1 MSPFQPRFRALV
13 CAVVLALALPLI
25 AVAPSSAATLAVTTT
40 VDVIAVDGEC
50 SLREA
55 ITATN
60 TNQPFS
66 DCPAGEALPTIDAIE
81 LPAGTYTLTL
91 LPIDEDANLGG
102 DLDIAE
108 PVTVRGLGDDF
119 IWWDDPATP
128 DVETLEVYNDPT
140 GFPRTFT
147 EADLPDVVI
156 EMGIGDPATPGD
168 GDRIFDIL
176 EPPSRVQPREG
187 GDAPKY
193 TFENLGV
200 VRGDASCEV
209 TPPTAFCFA
218 GAGGITYLSPDALE
232 LRRVALFENS
242 VGCSGPNCGNQV
254 NAAALFVAAATEF
267 RVTESVI
274 ASNQATCAESECE
287 AGSIVNH
294 VAESLAVVSS
304 KIDHALVVDNVTR
317 CLAEDCRVGPIVA
330 LQTVTQ
336 QVQQT
341 VITANESSC
350 SGAGANCKVDELFE
364 FGFFSTP
371 TCIDSNCLRLVQDV
385 EISENRISCDGPECN
400 TSELMLAF
408 ATFDQTLERL
418 RFRENEQECDGTE
431 CDLDEALDVRA
442 LPIFPGT
449 SLDVR
454 TLDFVDN
461 VNRCTGL
468 ECDVDNI
475 FQVVGEGL
483 ATVSDVTI
491 RGEGQCTG
499 ESCGVRNSVLLS
511 RVAAVTNL
519 SVTDTEV
526 TCLGDDCT
534 LSPLVSVTAIDADA
548 PILSGIVLTDNDVSC
563 ASAGCGFGSGTF
575 NPGHVGEGGILAFTT
590 SSIPTPLAAIGQST
604 ITGNTTSARG
614 ALASNFDL
622 EIVDSTLSMNVSASD
637 GGAIFNG
644 WVPNPQMPGVISPGT
659 LTLRGTTIEFNEAGQ
674 GPADG
679 RGGGLFNPEGAVLR
693 LIGGGIDSNTA
704 TDGGGIWNEGL
715 LTHRQGTTIDGNT
728 PNGCV
733 DAGSGSGCGLLFSDG
748 FESGNTSAWTNTFP

>member
-1 MSPFQPRFRALV
+1 MIPFQSRFRGRVGVL
-13 CAVVLALALPLI
+13 VLALALPPI
-25 AVAPSSAATLAVTTT
+25 AVAPASAATLAVTTT
-40 VDVIAVDGEC
+40 VDVIAIDGEC

-55 ITATN
+55 ITAAN
-60 TNQPFS
+60 TNQPFN
-66 DCPAGEALPTIDAIE
+66 DCPAGDALPTIDTVE

-91 LPIDEDANLGG
+91 LPVDDDANLGG
-102 DLDIAE
+102 DLDISE

-119 IWWDDPATP
+119 LWWDDPATP
-128 DVETLEVYNDPT
+128 DVETLDVYNDPT

-147 EADLPDVVI
+147 EADLPDVIV
-156 EMGIGDPATPGD
+156 EMGLGDPAIPGD

-176 EPPSRVQPREG
+176 ESPSRIQPREG
-187 GDAPKY
+187 EDVPKY

-200 VRGDASCEV
+200 VRGEAFCEV
-209 TPPTAFCFA
+209 TPPTVFCSA
-218 GAGGITYLSPDALE
+218 GAGGINSSSPDSLE

-242 VGCSGPNCGNQV
+242 VGCSGRRCGGQF
-254 NAAALFVAAATEF
+254 NAAALSVLSATEL

-274 ASNQATCAESECE
+274 ASNRATCAEEDCL
-287 AGSIVNH
+287 AGSIVKH
-294 VAESLAVVSS
+294 GLKSFDLVSS
-304 KIDHALVVDNVTR
+304 EIDHVLVVDNVAS
-317 CLAEDCRVGPIVA
+317 CSAEDCRVGPVVI
-330 LQTVTQ
+330 LETVTQ

-350 SGAGANCKVDELFE
+350 SGAGADCSLDDFFELGE
-364 FGFFSTP
+364 FSTP
-371 TCIDSNCLRLVQDV
+371 ACIDSNCFRIVQDV

-400 TSELMLAF
+400 TSELMTAF
-408 ATFDQTLERL
+408 ATFAQTLERL
-418 RFRENEQECDGTE
+418 RFRENVQECDGTE
-431 CDLDEALDVRA
+431 CDLDEAIDIRA

-454 TLDFVDN
+454 TFDFVDN
-461 VNRCTGL
+461 VNRCSGL
-468 ECDVDNI
+468 ECDVDTI
-475 FQVVGEGL
+475 FQVVGEGF

-499 ESCGVRNSVLLS
+499 ESCGVRSSVLLN

-526 TCLGDDCT
+526 TCVGDDCT
-534 LSPLVSVTAIDADA
+534 LSPLVSVTATGADA

-575 NPGHVGEGGILAFTT
+575 NPGHVGEGGVLAFTT
-590 SSIPTPLAAIGQST
+590 SSIPMPLAAMGQST

-614 ALASNFDL
+614 MLASNLDL
-622 EIVDSTLSMNVSASD
+622 EIVDSIFSMNASASD

-644 WVPNPQMPGVISPGT
+644 WVPNPEMPSVISPGI
-659 LTLRGTTIEFNEAGQ
+659 LTIRGTTLELNEAGQ
-674 GPADG
+674 GPAGG

-693 LIGGGIDSNTA
+693 LVGSSIDNNTA
-704 TDGGGIWNEGL
+704 TDGGGIWNEGM
-715 LTHRQGTTIDGNT
+715 LTHRQGTTIDGNA

-733 DAGSGSGCGLLFSDG
+733 DAGNGSGCGLLFSDG
-748 FESGNTSAWTNTFP
+748 FESGDTSGWTNTVQ